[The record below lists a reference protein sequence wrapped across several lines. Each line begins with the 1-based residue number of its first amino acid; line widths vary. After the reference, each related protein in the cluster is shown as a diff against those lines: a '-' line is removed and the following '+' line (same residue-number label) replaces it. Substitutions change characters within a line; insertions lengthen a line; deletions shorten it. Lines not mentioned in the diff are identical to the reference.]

1 MNTIQ
6 RAHKIRLNPTPE
18 QEQYFRQAAGNA
30 RFVWNWAVA
39 ALRHARNDGLK
50 LPLVGDLKT
59 EFNRIKRDQFPFI
72 MDTTK
77 CAPEQ
82 AFADVKQALANYF
95 NDIKKRKNGKRRKDG
110 KRVGFPKFKSRKRG
124 YGSFYLSN
132 DKFTV
137 DGHGIRIPK
146 LGWVN
151 MTEPLRFA
159 GKIMSARI
167 SERAGSWFV
176 SIQVQL
182 PAPPRT
188 TPERVLG
195 VDIGITSLAVDSDGE
210 VFENQKHLAAAQ
222 RKLRRLNRWLARK
235 RKGSQNGHKAKRKL
249 ARLHLRIANLR
260 ADATHKLTTR
270 LAQKARVIAL
280 ETLNVAGMLKNHKL
294 ARAIADAAF
303 SEMVRQLRYKAVQ
316 VVWVDPFYPSSK
328 TCNEC
333 GYINTALTLADRVW
347 TCPACGGVLD
357 RDVNAARNIHDEG
370 LRLVSAEKLTVPGS
384 GYVGTKNTPVDCV
397 SDPHLSGQCRM
408 KQEFQ
413 R

>member
-1 MNTIQ
+1 MNVNRTNSIQ

-30 RFVWNWAVA
+30 RFAWNWAVA
-39 ALRHARNDGLK
+39 RLRQARNAGEN
-50 LPLVGDLKT
+50 LPLVGDLKAA
-59 EFNRIKRDQFPFI
+59 FNRIKRDQFPFV
-72 MDTTK
+72 METTK

-82 AFADVKQALANYF
+82 AFADLRQALANYF

-132 DKFTV
+132 DKVTV

-167 SERAGSWFV
+167 SERAGYWFV

-182 PAPPRT
+182 PTPEQAA
-188 TPERVLG
+188 PERVIGVDLG
-195 VDIGITSLAVDSDGE
+195 VHALAVDSDGE
-210 VFENQKHLAAAQ
+210 VVENQKHLTVAR

-235 RKGSQNGHKAKRKL
+235 RKGSNNWHKARRTL

-270 LAQKARVIAL
+270 LAAKASTIAL
-280 ETLNVAGMLKNHKL
+280 ETLNVVGMLQNRKL

-303 SEMVRQLRYKAVQ
+303 SEMVRQLGYKAQQ
-316 VVWVDPFYPSSK
+316 VVRVAPFYPSSK
-328 TCNEC
+328 TCHTC
-333 GYINTALTLADRVW
+333 GAVNHDLTLADRVW
-347 TCPACGGVLD
+347 ACPACGIILD
-357 RDVNAARNIHDEG
+357 RDVNAARNIRDEG
-370 LRLVSAEKLTVPGS
+370 IRLAGA
-384 GYVGTKNTPVDCV
+384 
-397 SDPHLSGQCRM
+397 
-408 KQEFQ
+408 
-413 R
+413 